1 MFNSKMIGTNNAG
14 AAGGPLT
21 IGDYVGGGI
30 VFYVNPDN
38 NAEGLVV
45 GLDRGFGLRV
55 YTGSVT
61 ASTTTAIG
69 YARLNT
75 DNLIA
80 AHGTG
85 FSPDW
90 CRAYSGG
97 GFNDWSMATR
107 DDLNAIYDNY
117 ATINS
122 SLSSNGGTYT
132 IGTGDYGVS
141 SSRVNTANMWG
152 GSVNQRN
159 VSVGTYNTDL
169 YYYPVR
175 SYSPFDELVIGD
187 TIEEGIVMYKEFT
200 WGTGGYTISVDQ
212 ILSSAQVA
220 YNTSY
225 FSTDTPRGIKDGA
238 LATDQIISEFS
249 GSTSFPA
256 GACRAYKDGKWDFP
270 SRSQLE
276 QFSDNHTIINN
287 AIVAA
292 GGSAVPADN
301 HNTSSIW
308 LQYSGWGFTN
318 PITGNGSIT
327 TAAYR
332 IRATKYIGTW
342 EIFRS

>member
-14 AAGGPLT
+14 AVGGPLT

-38 NAEGLVV
+38 DAEGLVV
-45 GLDRGFGLRV
+45 ALDRGFGRRI

-61 ASTTTAIG
+61 AATTTAIG
-69 YARLNT
+69 YARYNT

-85 FSPDW
+85 YSPDW
-90 CRAYSGG
+90 CRSYNGG
-97 GFNDWSMATR
+97 GFNDWSMASR

-117 ATINS
+117 STINS

-141 SSRVNTANMWG
+141 SSVVNTANMWG

-175 SYSPFDELVIGD
+175 SYSPFDQLVIGD
-187 TIEEGIVMYKEFT
+187 NVEEGIVMYTEFT
-200 WGTGGYTISVDQ
+200 WGTGGYVISIDE
-212 ILSSAQVA
+212 ILNAPVA
-220 YNTSY
+220 YNVGY
-225 FSTDTPRGIKDGA
+225 FSANTPGGIKDAA

-256 GACRAYKDGKWDFP
+256 GACRAYKDGKWDFG
-270 SRSQLE
+270 SRSVLN
-276 QFSDNHTIINN
+276 QFKNNVTLINN

-292 GGSAVPADN
+292 GGTAVPSAT
-301 HNTSSIW
+301 HNGSDIY
-308 LQYSGWGFTN
+308 LQYSAWGYTN
-318 PITGNGSIT
+318 PHTGSGSLHT
-327 TAAYR
+327 GAGR
-332 IRATKYIGTW
+332 IRATKYVGTW

>member
-45 GLDRGFGLRV
+45 ALDRGYGQRV

-69 YARLNT
+69 YARFNT

-90 CRAYSGG
+90 CRSYSGG
-97 GFNDWSMATR
+97 GFNDWSMASR

-117 ATINS
+117 STINS

-141 SSRVNTANMWG
+141 SSVVNTANMWG

-175 SYSPFDELVIGD
+175 SYSPFDKIAIGD
-187 TIEEGIVMYKEFT
+187 LIEEGVLIYKDPT
-200 WGTGGYTISVDQ
+200 WETGGYVISVTQ
-212 ILSSAQVA
+212 ILNAPVA
-220 YNTSY
+220 YSTSY
-225 FSTDTPRGIKDGA
+225 FSTDTPRGIKDAA
-238 LATDQIISEFS
+238 LATNQIISEFS

-256 GACRAYKDGKWDFP
+256 GACRAYKDGLWDFP
-270 SRSQLE
+270 NRGMLNQVS
-276 QFSDNHTIINN
+276 NNVTTINN
-287 AIVAA
+287 AILAA
-292 GGSAVPADN
+292 GGTATLN
-301 HNTSSIW
+301 QIHNGSDIY
-308 LQYSGWGFTN
+308 LQYSAWGYTT
-318 PITGNGSIT
+318 PTTGSGSLHT
-327 TAAYR
+327 GAGR
-332 IRATKYIGTW
+332 IRATKYVGTW
-342 EIFRS
+342 EIYRS